1 MTVSLTIDSISAHY
15 GSTQV
20 LKDLSISVMAGELVS
35 LLGSSGCG
43 KTTTLRLVAGFLQPS
58 SGSIKLGERDLTG
71 LPAHARDIGWSFRI
85 TRFFL
90 I

>member
-1 MTVSLTIDSISAHY
+1 M
-15 GSTQV
+15 
-20 LKDLSISVMAGELVS
+20 LKDLSISIMAGELVS

-71 LPAHARDIGWSFRI
+71 LPAHARDIGLVFQNYALFPHLSVR
-85 TRFFL
+85 TMSPSA
-90 I
+90 